1 LVTRAPGLLLSVD
14 LGTTVLKVAV
24 FDARTGVALGSA
36 TRRLPVALTPDG
48 GREQTLGD
56 VDHAVDRAIRGLR
69 IAMGGAWRGVEGI
82 GLAAQGGST
91 IVAEAG
97 SGRAL
102 TPMVLWNDGRAY
114 PKLGAIA
121 ARKTASFWRKVALR
135 DGPGMGLARVEWLRE
150 REPDLLCD
158 GRMLVGAG
166 EYLFHRLTG
175 VWRQDTGNAHQQ
187 GGYDAAGDRLDA
199 RLLGL
204 VGLPL
209 SFVAPLRRGH
219 ESHPLSATAAVR
231 YGLAAGIPVAGP
243 YIDQEAA
250 YMASVGGDLSRPLML
265 SLGTAWVGNFQL
277 PAGRDGYSSFQLV
290 LPSPVGSGSLIVQ
303 PLLTGN
309 IAWDW
314 ALATFLQGSPRT
326 RLARQDVIF
335 AERMFPPRGLV
346 ALPWLNRPNPLDPG
360 ALGAGAFVG
369 AAPGTTPADMMRAVA
384 VGMACETGRVFE
396 AVRAEGL
403 VDGVVLAGGAARGA
417 HFRQL
422 LAAAFAPLPV
432 FSLPGEDLAMARGAL
447 YGLAP
452 HVAKE
457 PMRPEAAAPEPEFR
471 EHMALYRIAFDR
483 LLSHEPAGGAYIV
496 RKRNRD
502 Q

>member
-1 LVTRAPGLLLSVD
+1 MIRPPGLLLSVD

-24 FDARTGVALGSA
+24 FDARTGAALASA
-36 TRRLPVALTPDG
+36 TRRLPVTLTPDG
-48 GREQTLGD
+48 GREQTLAD
-56 VDHAVDRAIRGLR
+56 VDYAVDRAIRGLR

-82 GLAAQGGST
+82 GLAAQGGSAIIADANT
-91 IVAEAG
+91 G
-97 SGRAL
+97 CAL

-114 PKLGAIA
+114 PKLAAIA
-121 ARKTASFWRKVALR
+121 ARRPASFWRGLGLR
-135 DGPGMGLARVEWLRE
+135 EGPGMGLARLEWLRE
-150 REPDLLCD
+150 RDPGLLCE

-166 EYLFHRLTG
+166 EYLFHRLAG

-187 GGYDAAGDRLDA
+187 GCYDAARNRLDA
-199 RLLGL
+199 RPLAL
-204 VGLPL
+204 VGVPL
-209 SFVAPLRRGH
+209 SFVAPLRCGH
-219 ESHPLSATAAVR
+219 ESHPLSAPAAAR
-231 YGLAAGIPVAGP
+231 YGLAPGIPVVGP

-250 YMASVGGDLSRPLML
+250 YMASVGGGLSHPLML
-265 SLGTAWVGNFQL
+265 SLGTAWVGNFQM
-277 PAGRDGYSSFQLV
+277 PAGRDGHSSYQLV
-290 LPSPVGSGSLIVQ
+290 LPSPTGAGHLIVQ

-326 RLARQDVIF
+326 LLARQDVLF

-346 ALPWLNRPNPLDPG
+346 ALPWLNRPNPLDPS

-369 AAPGTTPADMMRAVA
+369 AAPGTTPADMLRAVA
-384 VGMACETGRVFE
+384 VGMACEAGRVFD
-396 AVRAEGL
+396 AVRAEGI

-417 HFRQL
+417 HFRHL

-457 PMRPEAAAPEPEFR
+457 PMRPEAPAPESDFR

-496 RKRNRD
+496 RKGKRG